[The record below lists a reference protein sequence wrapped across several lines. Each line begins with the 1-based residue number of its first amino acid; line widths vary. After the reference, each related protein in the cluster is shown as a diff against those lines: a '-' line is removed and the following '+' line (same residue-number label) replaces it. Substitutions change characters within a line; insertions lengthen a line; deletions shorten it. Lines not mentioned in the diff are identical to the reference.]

1 MNLLN
6 LFNATIQQKDLFQKD
21 AFLILAVSGGMDSVV
36 LTELCKQSGYTC
48 AIAHCNFKLRGEESE
63 RDENFVKELAAK
75 SGFPFLLKS
84 FETKTYAAEHKVS
97 TQVAARDLRY
107 AWFSELV
114 DEQKKKKPGQAVYLL
129 TAHHADDNAENLL
142 MNFFRGTGLRGLAG
156 MPVKN
161 EYIRRPLLGFE
172 RTSIQAFAREN
183 NLQWVEDSS
192 NQLSDYTRNFFRNEM
207 LPAIQSVFPQVDD
220 NLQGN
225 LRRFSEIN
233 QLFTLAVEGIK
244 KKLIRHKNGEW
255 HIPVKQWMGYN
266 NKALIYEVIRDFGFG
281 EKQVDEVIKLA
292 GSESG
297 RFIESPDMKFRL
309 IRHRHWFI
317 ISPAAAKESQ
327 HYIIRETDAMI
338 GFRDGQLDIAVVT
351 QQPIKPSTD
360 AAEAW
365 LDASQIEFPL
375 LLRQAKTGDYFYPL
389 GMKKKK
395 KIARFLIDQKLSK
408 TAREK
413 IWVIESGKKIVWVV
427 GKRIDERFKIKETS
441 KSAIRIQ
448 LRKN

>member
-1 MNLLN
+1 MNLLK
-6 LFNATIQQKDLFQKD
+6 LFQDTIQEKDLFQKD

-48 AIAHCNFKLRGEESE
+48 AIAHCNFKLRGEESD

-75 SGFPFLLKS
+75 MDFPFFLKS
-84 FETKTYAAEHKVS
+84 FDTKTYATEHKVS

-107 AWFSELV
+107 AWFGELV
-114 DEQKKKKPGQAVYLL
+114 KEHTGQAVYLL

-156 MPVKN
+156 MPAKN
-161 EYIRRPLLGFE
+161 EYIRRPLLGIE
-172 RTSIQAFAREN
+172 RTSLQAFAREN

-207 LPAIQSVFPQVDD
+207 LPAIQTVFPQVDD

-225 LRRFSEIN
+225 LRRFSEISE
-233 QLFTLAVEGIK
+233 LYTLAVAGIK
-244 KKLIRHKNGEW
+244 KKLVRPKKGEW

-266 NKALIYEVIRDFGFG
+266 NKALIYEIIRDFGFG
-281 EKQVDEVIKLA
+281 EKQVEEVIKLST
-292 GSESG
+292 SESG
-297 RFIESPDMKFRL
+297 RFIESPDRQYRL

-317 ISPAAAKESQ
+317 VSPAADANAA
-327 HYIIRETDAMI
+327 HYIINEYDKSIA
-338 GFRDGQLDIAVVT
+338 FRDGLLNVSTVT
-351 QQPIKPSTD
+351 GDSVKPSSD
-360 AAEAW
+360 VSEAW
-365 LDASQIEFPL
+365 LDASVIEFPL

-413 IWVIESGKKIVWVV
+413 TWVIESGKRIVWVV
-427 GKRIDERFKIKETS
+427 GQRLDERVKIKEAT

-448 LRKN
+448 LSKK